1 MRSRQMLGCFLGI
14 AMLAWPARLY
24 ADEPAPSNARDL
36 ELRLVQNSF
45 SGSTGSI
52 RLIDAASGPKGT
64 FRVALNT
71 EFFVARDVFVPD
83 DRAQHFAG
91 NLSLSVAA
99 ARFLEVFVSAEVT
112 SAWDDATDPRLV
124 QRVADARLG
133 LKGYHWVTRWVA
145 VGADAT
151 VLFPGGVGDMRE
163 TFRATSFGFRANAS
177 LDFRARSDR
186 HAPVIVRFNAQYWFD
201 NTAKLTNSIQS
212 EGPLIPF
219 QRFAYGINE
228 VDTVRIGT
236 GLELPLRAGKVGVH
250 PLVDWRWDLPVNR
263 QGFRCSAVSAA
274 GDRCLSDVGV
284 KAFPMTL
291 TLGVRLLTPPTGLA
305 VTVGADV
312 GLTGTDDFVQQLAP
326 TAPYN
331 VIVGLSYAIDARRT
345 TGHTAKP
352 TSTPSTLDPRGRVYG
367 VIVDEHDG
375 RPVEDALVT
384 VTGEAASAQVTD
396 EGGRFVTYALPVGE
410 IELEVS
416 HPDYEPGLCLATLD
430 ASEAGVTPEVK
441 TEVQCVLTPTTLQ
454 GTLRLHVVGKKG
466 RSIPALPVVVQGASE
481 ARILLDDSGK
491 ASAEVDSGTYVVF
504 VDDPAYLVALT
515 EVEVAPRAVTEVVL
529 QALRKPNRPRVVVRK
544 REIVLRSQISF
555 ATGSNEILPNSEP
568 LLLEIA
574 DTLLRDP
581 SLELVE
587 IQGHTDNRGNFERNM
602 QLSENRAN
610 AVRAWLVEHGVE
622 GARLQAKGYG
632 PTRPVV
638 PNITAHNRARN
649 RRVQFKI
656 VRRAGATVAATR

>member
-1 MRSRQMLGCFLGI
+1 MFGCFWGI
-14 AMLAWPARLY
+14 AMLAWSMPLL
-24 ADEPAPSNARDL
+24 ADAPAPEEGRDF
-36 ELRLVQNSF
+36 ELRLAQNSF
-45 SGSTGSI
+45 GGPTGSI

-64 FRVALNT
+64 FRVALHT

-133 LKGYHWVTRWVA
+133 LKGYHWIKPWIA
-145 VGADAT
+145 VGADAS

-163 TFRATSFGFRANAS
+163 TFRATSFGLRANTS
-177 LDFRARSDR
+177 LDFRARSAR
-186 HAPVIVRFNAQYWFD
+186 RAPVIVRLNAQYWFD
-201 NTAKLTNSIQS
+201 NTAKLASSIQS

-228 VDTVRIGT
+228 VDTVRIGA

-250 PLVDWRWDLPVNR
+250 PLVDWRWDIPVNR
-263 QGFRCSAVSAA
+263 QGFRCSAASAA
-274 GDRCLSDVGV
+274 GDRCLSDVGA

-291 TLGVRLLTPPTGLA
+291 TVGVRLLTPPTGLA

-345 TGHTAKP
+345 KGQGTQPPPAM
-352 TSTPSTLDPRGRVYG
+352 PSPQGRVHG
-367 VIVDEHDG
+367 LIVDEYDA
-375 RPVEDALVT
+375 RPVEGALVT
-384 VTGEAASAQVTD
+384 VGGEAASAQVTD
-396 EGGRFVTYALPVGE
+396 ESGLFVTYALPVGE
-410 IELEVS
+410 VELEVS
-416 HPDYEPGLCLATLD
+416 HPDYEPALCVATLEPAEVD
-430 ASEAGVTPEVK
+430 GAEAK
-441 TEVQCVLTPTTLQ
+441 TEARCALTPTTLK
-454 GTLRLHVVGKKG
+454 GTVRVHVVGKKG
-466 RSIPALPVVVQGASE
+466 RSIPEIPLVVRGATEVRLTS
-481 ARILLDDSGK
+481 DDSGK
-491 ASAEVDSGTYVVF
+491 ASSDVDSGAYVVL

-529 QALRKPNRPRVVVRK
+529 QVLRKPSRPRVVVRK

-587 IQGHTDNRGNFERNM
+587 IQGHTDNRGGFERNM

-622 GARLQAKGYG
+622 GDRLQAKGYG